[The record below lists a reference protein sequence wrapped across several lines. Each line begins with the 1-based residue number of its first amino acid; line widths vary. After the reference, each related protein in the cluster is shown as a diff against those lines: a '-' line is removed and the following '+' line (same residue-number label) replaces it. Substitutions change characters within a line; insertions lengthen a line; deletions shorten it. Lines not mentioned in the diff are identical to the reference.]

1 MTRWQLENGAA
12 NYWARYHAYE
22 NYLRDYAKRAG
33 LSETQVSEQLG
44 RYAVGLQDKLQIEP
58 DKLAFGKEVAKKP
71 EYWGTSNTSTAQ
83 TLQNTGQQ
91 LKTETRNFAGGT
103 VTSYYGGTLE
113 QLRNAEPL
121 GNRAQAAIVKSDFQK
136 ALEKTQFF
144 RTTNANSVDRLGKAK
159 QNRIAAELKSLI
171 QSAKTP
177 EEQAIIKDRVAKF
190 RGGNDKKLFNSI
202 IQGIE
207 NTTQTQAGSAT
218 SVTAVTSTSQ
228 GIKTLEGQKA
238 YDAVKSALGKKRTSI
253 NAATINSQLPAR
265 QLQGAA
271 RQSKQNMYERLFG
284 GHSLTAQGKMTEE
297 GQKAYDA
304 VKSALGKKRTSIN
317 AATINSQLPARQLQ
331 GAARLSKQNMY
342 ERLWAELDA
351 KNAASSSTAK
361 KLGAAKGAKST
372 AGFCTKAL
380 NFCKKNKGKL
390 AIAAAVTIGAIW
402 LGSKL
407 LNKNSK
413 VQEQPAE
420 DTSQAATPTLP
431 AEPVTQP
438 ENSSSGGASEYNYTV
453 ENGDCFW
460 NIAKENIIQKH
471 GGNYTPSN
479 REILEETLK
488 IMEANNYTLDQNGWY
503 SDPILYPGAQL
514 QIEA

>member
-1 MTRWQLENGAA
+1 MTRWQLENGSA
-12 NYWARYHAYE
+12 NYWTRYHAYE

-58 DKLAFGKEVAKKP
+58 DKLAFGKEVAKNP

-121 GNRAQAAIVKSDFQK
+121 GNRAQAAIEKSDFQK

-144 RTTNANSVDRLGKAK
+144 RTTNGNSVDRLGKAK
-159 QNRIAAELKSLI
+159 QNRIAAELRSLI

-190 RGGNDKKLFNSI
+190 RGGNDQKLFNSI
-202 IQGIE
+202 ISE
-207 NTTQTQAGSAT
+207 NLNSAQTQVSGVVKADR
-218 SVTAVTSTSQ
+218 TAEER
-228 GIKTLEGQKA
+228 IKFNKLYGKHEPRTWAKYNTEHGLPAQQKQVSGVVKADQKA
-238 YDAVKSALGKKRTSI
+238 EERIKFNKLYGKHKPRTWAKYNAEHGLPVQEKQVSGVVKADQKAEEIIKSASENKK
-253 NAATINSQLPAR
+253 AT
-265 QLQGAA
+265 
-271 RQSKQNMYERLFG
+271 G
-284 GHSLTAQGKMTEE
+284 G
-297 GQKAYDA
+297 
-304 VKSALGKKRTSIN
+304 V
-317 AATINSQLPARQLQ
+317 
-331 GAARLSKQNMY
+331 
-342 ERLWAELDA
+342 
-351 KNAASSSTAK
+351 
-361 KLGAAKGAKST
+361 KLGAAKGAKT
-372 AGFCTKAL
+372 QTGFLGKMGK
-380 NFCKKNKGKL
+380 FFKGKKGKL
-390 AIAAAVTIGAIW
+390 AIAAAVTAGTIW

-413 VQEQPAE
+413 VQEQTTE

-438 ENSSSGGASEYNYTV
+438 ENSSSGGTSEYNYTV
-453 ENGDCFW
+453 KNGDCFW
-460 NIAKENIIQKH
+460 NIAKENLIQKH

-479 REILEETLK
+479 QEILKETLK
-488 IMEANNYTLDQNGWY
+488 ITETNNYTLDQDGWY
-503 SDPILYPGAQL
+503 SNPMLYPDAQL
-514 QIEA
+514 QIAA